1 MKFSKA
7 RGIVAAVVFFSVVVG
22 LVVHTGIG
30 TPSALGWRDIAAICP
45 VGALEVLA
53 GAKAFLVHPLVLLVL
68 VLVLGVVLGK
78 AFCSWGCPVP
88 HIRHFFTPKKKRQ
101 AEEEARTQ
109 GCEEA
114 DEDAAGADAVC
125 EAAGEAA
132 DAAPCEA
139 AGEAP
144 GAGASEAPCAA
155 AGAAGETAGAKLA
168 PVGGKRDGR
177 HFDSRHVTLLGAI
190 ASSFVFGFPVFCL
203 ICPVGLSFAV
213 TIGIWNLFRFNEAS
227 WGLIIFPLLIIVEV
241 VFFRKWCTKF
251 CPISAVFSLVSSHGK
266 LLRPQ
271 VNENK
276 CLRTRGVNCTA
287 CVKSCP
293 EEVDPHSSLIPECSR
308 CGACVEKCPAK
319 AISIPF
325 IYKKQTENEG
335 APTLAEVAEA
345 AQAAAPVQVAQTAQP
360 EVAQTKKAQKEGEA

>member
-101 AEEEARTQ
+101 AEEEARGQ
-109 GCEEA
+109 GCGEAPEE
-114 DEDAAGADAVC
+114 AAGADAAC
-125 EAAGEAA
+125 DAAGEAAGEAA
-132 DAAPCEA
+132 GAATCA
-139 AGEAP
+139 AGGNVSSA
-144 GAGASEAPCAA
+144 ATCASPCV
-155 AGAAGETAGAKLA
+155 AGETAGAKLA

-308 CGACVEKCPAK
+308 CGACVETCPAK
-319 AISIPF
+319 AISIPL
-325 IYKKQTENEG
+325 IYKKQSENKG
-335 APTLAEVAEA
+335 ALVPA
-345 AQAAAPVQVAQTAQP
+345 ATAQAATVQAAAPTQP
-360 EVAQTKKAQKEGEA
+360 EVAQTQKAQKEGEA

>member
-101 AEEEARTQ
+101 AEEEARVK
-109 GCEEA
+109 GCGEA
-114 DEDAAGADAVC
+114 DEEVACADAVC

-132 DAAPCEA
+132 GAATCEA
-139 AGEAP
+139 AGAA
-144 GAGASEAPCAA
+144 AGDV

-325 IYKKQTENEG
+325 IYKKRTENEG
-335 APTLAEVAEA
+335 APALAEVAEV
-345 AQAAAPVQVAQTAQP
+345 AQAAPAPAAQTAQP
-360 EVAQTKKAQKEGEA
+360 EVAQTNTAQKEGEA